1 MADSL
6 ESCRVLAGDDLGPLT
21 VALIVTPKPLLGKAL
36 HESGL
41 RGTYRLFALA
51 IKSGKTGE
59 YHFMPEANHVLQE
72 GDVLVV
78 LGREMDLAR
87 FSALE

>member
-1 MADSL
+1 MEL
-6 ESCRVLAGDDLGPLT
+6 VMPKRLA
-21 VALIVTPKPLLGKAL
+21 GKAL
-36 HESGL
+36 HRSGL
-41 RGTYRLFALA
+41 RSTYRLFALA
-51 IKSGKTGE
+51 IKRGETGE
-59 YHFMPEANHVLQE
+59 YHFMPEADDVLQE